1 MCHHQIRRGE
11 TQFRIYWEDK
21 DRQLESFWRETKIGD
36 VLPWEDMADEAE
48 RPLAISKA
56 NRAATKEGH
65 ENKEQEDGQEGDE
78 GDPHNGVIFGRRRSD
93 SVVVDWTNKVIFV
106 LEFKCTSDQRQDYR
120 EGGESRATIQHDV
133 LMRSLEKVAEDVGGA
148 KWENQMHKT
157 QSYDHTSHREMVSA
171 VTVSHVF
178 PMMSRFGCC
187 CHSQTPCICP

>member
-11 TQFRIYWEDK
+11 TPFRIYWEDK

-78 GDPHNGVIFGRRRSD
+78 GDPHNGVIFGFGIQVHIRSKTRLQRRGRISSND
-93 SVVVDWTNKVIFV
+93 ST
-106 LEFKCTSDQRQDYR
+106 
-120 EGGESRATIQHDV
+120 
-133 LMRSLEKVAEDVGGA
+133 
-148 KWENQMHKT
+148 
-157 QSYDHTSHREMVSA
+157 
-171 VTVSHVF
+171 
-178 PMMSRFGCC
+178 
-187 CHSQTPCICP
+187 